1 MSLLKNLTA
10 FAYVA
15 RVLRPQPVAWRPLV
29 VRLCSQPVA
38 TLPPAIVSMAAWP
51 RILGRS
57 YSGQSGQKVDITP
70 ANYHKF
76 SDETMNE
83 IVDCLERL
91 GEETDVPGFDLEY
104 TVRSFILVQHGAQLR
119 EKSSTDR

>member
-57 YSGQSGQKVDITP
+57 YSGQSGQKVYVARQVYLRPTLNPNPI
-70 ANYHKF
+70 
-76 SDETMNE
+76 
-83 IVDCLERL
+83 CRL
-91 GEETDVPGFDLEY
+91 CVAIQRYNASKL
-104 TVRSFILVQHGAQLR
+104 SQILG
-119 EKSSTDR
+119 